1 MAVSKVHNRKMFSQN
16 NPVVIGFGQFIKN
29 MQKRPSSVCP
39 FELQFNLI
47 RGEAEYIFS
56 LGLIKHAL

>member
-1 MAVSKVHNRKMFSQN
+1 MFSQN

-56 LGLIKHAL
+56 LGLIKHALWMF